1 MFKKVTVSLIS
12 LCLLFTILG
21 AGNYN
26 QENYD
31 TNNQKNVLSNLL
43 VFKSNVAKAKRSGP
57 IGKAKKK
64 NKVEKFQKRKEQ
76 AKIGDQNL
84 TKILIDL

>member
-57 IGKAKKK
+57 IGKANKKK
-64 NKVEKFQKRKEQ
+64 QGREVSEKNKQKLEI
-76 AKIGDQNL
+76 KI
-84 TKILIDL
+84 